1 MALLRVMLPLT
12 GMVEVLTGL
21 QYVRFVE
28 ACTTKLLPAG
38 PESRKVKLVLPITR
52 GANRGGSVTLKVT
65 TLLVTLPYGLDTT
78 TSYAP
83 AFPGPTLFNASVG
96 PGKTTLRMRWLA

>member
-1 MALLRVMLPLT
+1 MALVTVIVPLT

-21 QYVRFVE
+21 QYAKLLE
-28 ACTTKLLPAG
+28 ACTTQLLPEG
-38 PESRKVKLVLPITR
+38 PESTNVKLVLPTVTC
-52 GANRGGSVTLKVT
+52 GADRMTEGSVTVKWT

-83 AFPGPTLFNASVG
+83 ALPKPRLFNTSVG
-96 PGKTTLRMRWLA
+96 P

>member
-38 PESRKVKLVLPITR
+38 PESRNVKLVLPTVIC
-52 GANRGGSVTLKVT
+52 GADRRIGGSVTVKWT

-83 AFPGPTLFNASVG
+83 AFPKLTSFNTSVG
-96 PGKTTLRMRWLA
+96 PRTGD